1 MKRKIAFFLAL
12 TLVFSA
18 FFALSPISAYAEE
31 TEYTDLYDD
40 SSLLGKYSPAEI
52 YEANKDACDFIAA
65 QVRELKEVI
74 NLRSYNLDSNHMGE
88 IFYSVICENPDVF
101 YVLSSTI
108 STTSTM
114 DDFVVSIQP
123 EYTFDKAQIPSE
135 IEKFN
140 AASAKFLSGVDSD
153 WSDIVKA
160 RYIHDLLAQYT
171 EYEMDYGSI
180 SSADPDF
187 YDKMRIYTSYGP
199 IVNGVAVCEGYTMAY
214 NYLLARVGIRGYSVR
229 SAVARHAWSIVKI
242 GGSYY
247 HVDVTHDDPIYDNL
261 GRSAHNNFL
270 KSDTYFAND
279 GDDNHVRWIF
289 GEKASDTSYDSYWWN
304 DVDTAIYPYSG
315 KEYYIDQNY
324 NNQRIFALVAR
335 DSSDKISD
343 VYVNSDRWYVKNTTG
358 AVWSKSFGY
367 LTADN
372 KYFYFNDTSRV
383 YRLEKGKTQPEVI
396 YTKPDAEQRDLFGL
410 AFKGSDL
417 YAALKENPNTA
428 DEVTKVYTPEVP
440 TEPTT
445 EAPSTAV
452 PTTAEPTT
460 EAPTTAVPT
469 TAEPTTEAPTT
480 TAPTTAEPTTEAPTT
495 AAPTTAEPTTEAP
508 TTAAPTTAE
517 PTTEAPTTAAPTTA
531 EPTTEAPTTA
541 APTTAEPTTEAPTTA
556 APTTAEPTTQAPTT
570 APIKTT
576 VIKKTISMYIKYKS
590 TVTIEGKSKCT
601 YSTNNKKVA
610 VVSTR
615 GVITAKKA
623 GTAVITIK
631 ATGVVVRLTVKVKNP
646 TLNKSKLS
654 LKKGKTF
661 TVKVKGGS
669 GRVTFKSSNKKV
681 VTVSTKG
688 KLKAIKRGTATI
700 TVTVCGIKLKCKV
713 TVK

>member
-1 MKRKIAFFLAL
+1 MKRKIALFLAL

-88 IFYSVICENPDVF
+88 IFYSVICENPDIF

-123 EYTFDKAQIPSE
+123 EYTFNKAQIPSE

-140 AASAKFLSGVDSD
+140 AASAKFLSGVDSG

-242 GGSYY
+242 GASYY

-343 VYVNSDRWYVKNTTG
+343 VYVNSDRWYVKNTPG

-452 PTTAEPTT
+452 
-460 EAPTTAVPT
+460 
-469 TAEPTTEAPTT
+469 
-480 TAPTTAEPTTEAPTT
+480 
-495 AAPTTAEPTTEAP
+495 
-508 TTAAPTTAE
+508 
-517 PTTEAPTTAAPTTA
+517 PTTA

>member
-31 TEYTDLYDD
+31 SEYTDLYDD

-65 QVRELKEVI
+65 QVRKLKEVI

-88 IFYSVICENPDVF
+88 IFYSVICENPDIF

-140 AASAKFLSGVDSD
+140 AASAKFLSGVDSG

-261 GRSAHNNFL
+261 GRSTHNNFL

-324 NNQRIFALVAR
+324 NNQRIFALVVR

-343 VYVNSDRWYVKNTTG
+343 VYVNSDRWYVKNTPG

-480 TAPTTAEPTTEAPTT
+480 T
-495 AAPTTAEPTTEAP
+495 
-508 TTAAPTTAE
+508 
-517 PTTEAPTTAAPTTA
+517 APTTA

>member
-1 MKRKIAFFLAL
+1 MKRKIALFLAL

-88 IFYSVICENPDVF
+88 IFYSVICENPDIF

-123 EYTFDKAQIPSE
+123 EYTFNKAQIPSE

-140 AASAKFLSGVDSD
+140 AASAKFLSGVDSG

-242 GGSYY
+242 GASYY

-343 VYVNSDRWYVKNTTG
+343 VYVNSDRWYVKNTPG

-480 TAPTTAEPTTEAPTT
+480 
-495 AAPTTAEPTTEAP
+495 
-508 TTAAPTTAE
+508 
-517 PTTEAPTTAAPTTA
+517 
-531 EPTTEAPTTA
+531 
-541 APTTAEPTTEAPTTA
+541 A

-576 VIKKTISMYIKYKS
+576 VIKKTISMYIRYKS

>member
-1 MKRKIAFFLAL
+1 MKRKIALFLAL

-88 IFYSVICENPDVF
+88 IFYSVICENPDIF

-123 EYTFDKAQIPSE
+123 EYTFNKAQIPSE

-140 AASAKFLSGVDSD
+140 AASAKFLSGVDSG

-242 GGSYY
+242 GASYY

-343 VYVNSDRWYVKNTTG
+343 VYVNSDRWYVKNTPG

-480 TAPTTAEPTTEAPTT
+480 
-495 AAPTTAEPTTEAP
+495 
-508 TTAAPTTAE
+508 
-517 PTTEAPTTAAPTTA
+517 
-531 EPTTEAPTTA
+531 
-541 APTTAEPTTEAPTTA
+541 AEPTTEAPTTA

-576 VIKKTISMYIKYKS
+576 VIKKTISMYIRYKS

>member
-1 MKRKIAFFLAL
+1 MKRKIALFLAL

-88 IFYSVICENPDVF
+88 IFYSVICENPDIF

-123 EYTFDKAQIPSE
+123 EYTFNKAQIPSE

-140 AASAKFLSGVDSD
+140 AASAKFLSGVDSG

-242 GGSYY
+242 GASYY

-343 VYVNSDRWYVKNTTG
+343 VYVNSDRWYVKNTPG

-445 EAPSTAV
+445 EAPSTA
-452 PTTAEPTT
+452 
-460 EAPTTAVPT
+460 
-469 TAEPTTEAPTT
+469 
-480 TAPTTAEPTTEAPTT
+480 
-495 AAPTTAEPTTEAP
+495 
-508 TTAAPTTAE
+508 AAPTTAE

-576 VIKKTISMYIKYKS
+576 VIKKTISMYIRYKS

>member
-65 QVRELKEVI
+65 QVRKLKEVI

-88 IFYSVICENPDVF
+88 IFYSVICENPDIF

-140 AASAKFLSGVDSD
+140 AASAKFLSGVDSG

-242 GGSYY
+242 GASYY

-343 VYVNSDRWYVKNTTG
+343 VYVNSDRWYVKNTPG

-452 PTTAEPTT
+452 
-460 EAPTTAVPT
+460 
-469 TAEPTTEAPTT
+469 
-480 TAPTTAEPTTEAPTT
+480 
-495 AAPTTAEPTTEAP
+495 
-508 TTAAPTTAE
+508 PTTAE

>member
-1 MKRKIAFFLAL
+1 MKRKIALFLAL

-88 IFYSVICENPDVF
+88 IFYSVICENPDIF

-123 EYTFDKAQIPSE
+123 EYTFNKAQIPSE

-140 AASAKFLSGVDSD
+140 AASAKFLSGVDSG

-242 GGSYY
+242 GASYY

-343 VYVNSDRWYVKNTTG
+343 VYVNSDRWYVKNTPG

-531 EPTTEAPTTA
+531 EPTTEAPTTYNRSA
-541 APTTAEPTTEAPTTA
+541 HNSGTDNGGAYNSSSHNRSDKNHGN
-556 APTTAEPTTQAPTT
+556 Q
-570 APIKTT
+570 K
-576 VIKKTISMYIKYKS
+576 
-590 TVTIEGKSKCT
+590 
-601 YSTNNKKVA
+601 NNKYVHQ
-610 VVSTR
+610 VQVDRDNR
-615 GVITAKKA
+615 GQIKMHLLHEQQKGCRGKHPRRYYCEKSRHGGNHNQGDGRGRPSHRQGQEPDAQQVKA
-623 GTAVITIK
+623 QSQKGQDLYRQGQGRKRPRDLQILEQKGRNRQHKGQAESHK
-631 ATGVVVRLTVKVKNP
+631 ARHGDNHRHRLRNQ
-646 TLNKSKLS
+646 
-654 LKKGKTF
+654 
-661 TVKVKGGS
+661 
-669 GRVTFKSSNKKV
+669 
-681 VTVSTKG
+681 
-688 KLKAIKRGTATI
+688 AQM
-700 TVTVCGIKLKCKV
+700 
-713 TVK
+713 

>member
-1 MKRKIAFFLAL
+1 MKRKIALFLAL

-88 IFYSVICENPDVF
+88 IFYSVICENPDIF

-123 EYTFDKAQIPSE
+123 EYTFNKAQIPSE

-242 GGSYY
+242 GASYY

-343 VYVNSDRWYVKNTTG
+343 VYVNSDRWYVKNTPG

-480 TAPTTAEPTTEAPTT
+480 T
-495 AAPTTAEPTTEAP
+495 
-508 TTAAPTTAE
+508 
-517 PTTEAPTTAAPTTA
+517 
-531 EPTTEAPTTA
+531 
-541 APTTAEPTTEAPTTA
+541 

>member
-1 MKRKIAFFLAL
+1 MKRKIALFLAL

-88 IFYSVICENPDVF
+88 IFYSVICENPDIF

-123 EYTFDKAQIPSE
+123 EYTFNKAQIPSE

-140 AASAKFLSGVDSD
+140 AASAKFLSGVDSG

-242 GGSYY
+242 GASYY

-343 VYVNSDRWYVKNTTG
+343 VYVNSDRWYVKNTPG

-495 AAPTTAEPTTEAP
+495 AAPTTAEPTT
-508 TTAAPTTAE
+508 
-517 PTTEAPTTAAPTTA
+517 
-531 EPTTEAPTTA
+531 
-541 APTTAEPTTEAPTTA
+541 
-556 APTTAEPTTQAPTT
+556 QAPTT

-576 VIKKTISMYIKYKS
+576 VIKKTISMYIRYKS

>member
-1 MKRKIAFFLAL
+1 MKRKIALFLAL

-88 IFYSVICENPDVF
+88 IFYSVICENPDIF

-123 EYTFDKAQIPSE
+123 EYTFNKAQIPSE

-140 AASAKFLSGVDSD
+140 AASAKFLSGVDSG

-242 GGSYY
+242 GASYY

-343 VYVNSDRWYVKNTTG
+343 VYVNSDRWYVKNTPG

-460 EAPTTAVPT
+460 EAPTTA
-469 TAEPTTEAPTT
+469 
-480 TAPTTAEPTTEAPTT
+480 
-495 AAPTTAEPTTEAP
+495 
-508 TTAAPTTAE
+508 
-517 PTTEAPTTAAPTTA
+517 
-531 EPTTEAPTTA
+531 

-615 GVITAKKA
+615 GVITAKTA

>member
-1 MKRKIAFFLAL
+1 MKRKIALFLAL

-88 IFYSVICENPDVF
+88 IFYSVICENPDIF

-123 EYTFDKAQIPSE
+123 EYTFNKAQIPSE

-140 AASAKFLSGVDSD
+140 AASAKFLSGVDSG

-242 GGSYY
+242 GASYY

-343 VYVNSDRWYVKNTTG
+343 VYVNSDRWYVKNTPG

-517 PTTEAPTTAAPTTA
+517 PTT
-531 EPTTEAPTTA
+531 
-541 APTTAEPTTEAPTTA
+541 
-556 APTTAEPTTQAPTT
+556 QAPTT

-576 VIKKTISMYIKYKS
+576 VIKKTISMYIRYKS

>member
-1 MKRKIAFFLAL
+1 MKRKIALFLAL

-88 IFYSVICENPDVF
+88 IFYSVICENPDIF

-123 EYTFDKAQIPSE
+123 EYTFNKAQIPSE

-140 AASAKFLSGVDSD
+140 AASAKFLSGVDSG

-242 GGSYY
+242 GASYY

-343 VYVNSDRWYVKNTTG
+343 VYVNSDRWYVKNTPG

-445 EAPSTAV
+445 EAPS
-452 PTTAEPTT
+452 
-460 EAPTTAVPT
+460 
-469 TAEPTTEAPTT
+469 
-480 TAPTTAEPTTEAPTT
+480 
-495 AAPTTAEPTTEAP
+495 
-508 TTAAPTTAE
+508 
-517 PTTEAPTTAAPTTA
+517 TAAPTTA